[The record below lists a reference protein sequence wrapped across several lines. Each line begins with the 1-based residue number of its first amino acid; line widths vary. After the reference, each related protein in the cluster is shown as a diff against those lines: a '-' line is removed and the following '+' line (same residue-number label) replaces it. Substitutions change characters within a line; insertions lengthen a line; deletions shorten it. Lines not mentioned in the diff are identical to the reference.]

1 MKNFFFRFSH
11 TFDHFFHVHIYR
23 QSFPSSFLHLLFLM
37 LCTGGWPEDGSAKGG
52 AAAGKERRLFEGGDQ
67 WASTGNICLI
77 EGGQAG
83 KVIVSGQGL
92 FNARHICFS
101 CHLPQ
106 RLQEAE
112 TRNQELSQSVTSA
125 TRPLLR
131 QIENLQASLGGQ
143 TASWEKLEKSIS
155 DRLGK
160 KLEFICICKRS
171 TKILYCAKWVK
182 TVSLY
187 F

>member
-1 MKNFFFRFSH
+1 MTGTGFISCTPSFFF
-11 TFDHFFHVHIYR
+11 T
-23 QSFPSSFLHLLFLM
+23 
-37 LCTGGWPEDGSAKGG
+37 
-52 AAAGKERRLFEGGDQ
+52 
-67 WASTGNICLI
+67 
-77 EGGQAG
+77 
-83 KVIVSGQGL
+83 
-92 FNARHICFS
+92 

-143 TASWEKLEKSIS
+143 TASWEKLEKNIS

-160 KLEFICICKRS
+160 SLEFELFVKQSPKYSVVQREQKASHQFSLNSPSFHQRMPRHSWLWLWRRSVQQQKNYCPSNPSWLLWSPRIPWSAKRRADS
-171 TKILYCAKWVK
+171 WHSWILRRTRERNWKMTAAGNN
-182 TVSLY
+182 LQL
-187 F
+187 